1 MEYKN
6 YNFHAFNL
14 YTVKTDR
21 FKNCHLEIVFRNKA
35 KKEEIMFR
43 KFLIELLT
51 FNTKKYNS
59 QKELKIHLEDLYDTV
74 LYSLLSR
81 VGSCF
86 FTTYCIDFL
95 NIVKKDT

>member
-59 QKELKIHLEDLYDTV
+59 QKELKIL
-74 LYSLLSR
+74 
-81 VGSCF
+81 
-86 FTTYCIDFL
+86 
-95 NIVKKDT
+95 